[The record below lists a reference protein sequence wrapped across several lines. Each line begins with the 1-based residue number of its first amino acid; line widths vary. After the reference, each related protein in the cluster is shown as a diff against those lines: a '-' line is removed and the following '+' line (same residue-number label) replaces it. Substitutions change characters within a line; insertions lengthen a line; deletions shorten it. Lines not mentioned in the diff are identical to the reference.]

1 MSIGLLGQK
10 IGMTSVYDANG
21 RLHPVT
27 VIAAGDNVLLRR
39 LTNENDGYS
48 AAQVG
53 FSAQKKSRV
62 TKAEL
67 GNFKKANVEPQRF
80 VREFR
85 LNADLPEGE
94 VNLSVTQFQAGDFV
108 DVIGRSKGKGFQGVM
123 RKHNFHGQG
132 AAHGSKTHRRIGAVG
147 NRSTPG
153 RIWKNQGMPG
163 HLGDERVTVQNL
175 RIMQVREAE
184 KIILLR
190 GAVPGCN
197 GSYVVVRPAIKNPAA
212 QIALHKRHAKEDRAT
227 AKKHEAEKKAA
238 EKNEAAQKKTE
249 GEKKPEAKEGEKK

>member
-10 IGMTSVYDANG
+10 IGMTSVYDAKG
-21 RLHPVT
+21 RLCPVT

-39 LTNENDGYS
+39 LTGDNEGYS
-48 AAQVG
+48 AVQIG
-53 FSAQKKSRV
+53 FGVQKKSRV
-62 TKAEL
+62 SSALIGE
-67 GNFKKANVEPQRF
+67 FKKAGVEPQRV

-85 LNADLPEGE
+85 LQKDLPEGE

-123 RKHNFHGQG
+123 KKHNFAGQG

-163 HLGDERVTVQNL
+163 HMGDRRVTVQNL
-175 RIMQVREAE
+175 QVMQVRETE
-184 KIILLR
+184 KIILIS
-190 GAVPGCN
+190 GAVPGPN
-197 GSYVVVRPAIKNPAA
+197 GSYVVVRPAVKHPERLL
-212 QIALHKRHAKEDRAT
+212 ALHAEHRKHEEEEK
-227 AKKHEAEKKAA
+227 AKKPKTLREM
-238 EKNEAAQKKTE
+238 AQSK
-249 GEKKPEAKEGEKK
+249 